1 MPAVDFN
8 YPATRMV
15 QAVITE
21 NAPGKAPATDIDPFA
36 PEDLR
41 PNSRLSCQIPM
52 LAALHGLTVTFPDR
66 QV

>member
-1 MPAVDFN
+1 MYVDARFLPLLPA
-8 YPATRMV
+8 ATQQELQMLEYVAAER
-15 QAVITE
+15 
-21 NAPGKAPATDIDPFA
+21 
-36 PEDLR
+36 R